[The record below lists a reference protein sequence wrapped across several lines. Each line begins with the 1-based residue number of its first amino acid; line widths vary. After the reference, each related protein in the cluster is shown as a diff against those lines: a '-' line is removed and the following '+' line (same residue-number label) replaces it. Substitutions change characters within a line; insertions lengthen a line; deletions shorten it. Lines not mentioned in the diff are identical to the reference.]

1 MFFHLYLLYITKTSN
16 RQRCCTADVMRVW
29 VCVCVVNKYVA
40 RPHPPCVQIHL
51 KNNNERGGWVV
62 VGGGCWLL
70 QDSASGGEGGGAVH
84 RDGMSHVPRQR
95 GRLFLAVKQMP
106 ECPRWK

>member
-1 MFFHLYLLYITKTSN
+1 M
-16 RQRCCTADVMRVW
+16 
-29 VCVCVVNKYVA
+29 
-40 RPHPPCVQIHL
+40 
-51 KNNNERGGWVV
+51 V

-70 QDSASGGEGGGAVH
+70 QDSASGGEGGEGGAVH